1 MATEESSNLEES
13 SDLVTPDRMFS
24 WSFGVAQVVY
34 TALGIALYAILN
46 IIFNLIALP
55 NLAGTSISLRPGI
68 VIPLF
73 FGVVFGPIVGL
84 LVGGIGNII
93 GDLISYHGFFWNWDV
108 GNALI
113 GFVAGFAVLFTAGR
127 YRKTSAIVLAEIAS
141 VIAIAVGIAFAAY
154 TDIMVSKIDAG
165 VATNEFLVAGIPNV
179 VNGLIL
185 LPIVIVAYNAAV
197 RSRGRV

>member
-1 MATEESSNLEES
+1 MATEESSNIL
-13 SDLVTPDRMFS
+13 TPERRFS
-24 WSFGVAQVVY
+24 WSIGVPQVVY
-34 TALGIALYAILN
+34 IALGIALYAILN
-46 IIFNLIALP
+46 IIFNLIPLP
-55 NLAGTSISLRPGI
+55 NLAGTSIALRPGI
-68 VIPLF
+68 VVPLF
-73 FGVVFGPIVGL
+73 FGVIFGPIVGF

-113 GFVAGFAVLFTAGR
+113 GFVAGLAVFFTGGY
-127 YRKTSAIVLAEIAS
+127 YRKTLAIAIAEVAS
-141 VIAIAVGIAFAAY
+141 LVAIAVGIAFAAY
-154 TDIMVSKIDAG
+154 TDIFVSKIDAV

-197 RSRGRV
+197 RSRGRA